1 VNPRSAVCNLAS
13 IALPSFIKNGEYD
26 FQKLHD
32 VVKVVAY
39 NLNRIIDVNYYPVKE
54 AERSNMRH
62 RPIGVGVQGLADAFM
77 ALRLPFDS
85 PEARQLNL
93 QIFETIYHAAIESS
107 CDMARDWAA
116 DHPGESGTYP
126 SYLEKGGSPASHGLL
141 QYDLWNIT
149 PTDLWD
155 WTTLKEKIARHGLR
169 NSLVCAPMPTASTS
183 QILGFNEAFEPYT
196 SCVFPCIAHVAARKI
211 DSSLADSNIYT
222 RRVLAG
228 EFQVVNPWLLRDL
241 VDRGLWDDAMKNTII
256 AHNGSIQNVP
266 NIPDELKRIYKTVWE
281 ISQKV
286 VIDLAADRGAFIDQS
301 QSLNIHLSS
310 PTMAQLT
317 SMHFYGWK
325 KGLKTGMVCFLP
337 VGSCR
342 MSSRA
347 DCNVDVVS
355 TTSAPAPR
363 SERSSSPLTK
373 RP

>member
-1 VNPRSAVCNLAS
+1 MCNLAS

-62 RPIGVGVQGLADAFM
+62 RPIGIGVQGLADAFM

-149 PTDLWD
+149 PTALWD

-196 SCVFPCIAHVAARKI
+196 SCVFLISRMSQPSKLTRARPTATSTRAAF
-211 DSSLADSNIYT
+211 SLANS
-222 RRVLAG
+222 
-228 EFQVVNPWLLRDL
+228 
-241 VDRGLWDDAMKNTII
+241 
-256 AHNGSIQNVP
+256 
-266 NIPDELKRIYKTVWE
+266 
-281 ISQKV
+281 
-286 VIDLAADRGAFIDQS
+286 
-301 QSLNIHLSS
+301 
-310 PTMAQLT
+310 
-317 SMHFYGWK
+317 
-325 KGLKTGMVCFLP
+325 
-337 VGSCR
+337 
-342 MSSRA
+342 
-347 DCNVDVVS
+347 
-355 TTSAPAPR
+355 
-363 SERSSSPLTK
+363 RSSTLGS
-373 RP
+373 